1 MSKFIKRKIIGYLL
15 YDFGDFTDFFFSK
28 IYVDFFGN
36 DNFEIQISNTG
47 KLYKAGKRM
56 LKKGTYKNH
65 PVFEYNDDNL
75 QKLKKLANEYIAS
88 EKEKYSKVQEPEDL
102 QSENILIGCVE
113 NNDADTFGAEIEVI
127 EEKINHKLTEKEKI
141 QLAFFAGKASKNKSK
156 IKDITE
162 YIKSLKEGK
171 NEPHIL

>member
-1 MSKFIKRKIIGYLL
+1 MIKPIKRKLIGYLV
-15 YDFGDFTDFFFSK
+15 YNTKDFKNLICK

-36 DNFEIQISNTG
+36 DNFQIMSSNKEISHKSKQ
-47 KLYKAGKRM
+47 KM
-56 LKKGTYKNH
+56 LKNKIYKNH
-65 PVFEYNDDNL
+65 PALEYNDENL
-75 QKLKKLANEYIAS
+75 QKLKKMANEYIAS

-113 NNDADTFGAEIEVI
+113 NNDADTFGIEIEVI
-127 EEKINHKLTEKEKI
+127 EEKINHKLTEREKI

-156 IKDITE
+156 IKNITE